1 MSQTIRA
8 HRLSRKAFELGGQ
21 EMQEKYM
28 DAIFHAYF
36 TEGKNVGDYEILGE
50 LAEQAGIMSKEKV
63 RRLEIMSL
71 KGMMTYPRS
80 STDRR
85 VPRLRRVPG

>member
-1 MSQTIRA
+1 
-8 HRLSRKAFELGGQ
+8 
-21 EMQEKYM
+21 M

-36 TEGKNVGDYEILGE
+36 TEGKNIGDYEVLGE

-63 RRLEIMSL
+63 RRLEIMSP
-71 KGMMTYPRS
+71 KGMMTYTRS